1 MTINTFTRLGVI
13 PDSWYFGEVEDA
25 MFTGD
30 SSREDIMSIA
40 MAANPVLVLKLHKT
54 HLHTLLENTF

>member
-1 MTINTFTRLGVI
+1 MTIKTFTRPGVI

-30 SSREDIMSIA
+30 SSREDMSIA